1 MAFNV
6 TSNFTGKAAGFYISA
21 ALQSVVSL
29 DYLTM
34 IENIKLQSNIQRM
47 SLTADGAGNGPVTAA
62 TCGFVTA
69 GDLDLTEKVLTTA
82 NNQVNLELCKANLL
96 SSWEALQ
103 MRAGAG
109 APPPAS
115 FDDYVISY
123 MGEIIA
129 SATETSI
136 WAGVA
141 NAGGDFIGFTGAG
154 AAGWLRAGA
163 PDPAIQAVLS
173 GGGGVAPT
181 ATTILDD
188 LQVAVDAIPAA
199 VIGKDDLHI
208 YINQQNWHMYIQAV
222 SALTGFPYG
231 NMSDDYYKQFNG
243 IKIAVVNGL
252 QNAAIVVAE
261 KSNLFFGTDLLSD
274 GLGSSPRINLLDMS
288 SLDGSDN
295 MRMVC
300 RYSAGT
306 QTGVGSDC
314 VLVS

>member
-1 MAFNV
+1 MAFTA
-6 TSNFTGKAAGFYISA
+6 TSNYAGKAAGFYISG

-34 IENIKLQSNIQRM
+34 IENIKLQSNIQVM
-47 SLTADGAGNGPVTAA
+47 DATVTPVAAA
-62 TCGFVTA
+62 TCDFNDA
-69 GDLDLTEKVLTTA
+69 GTLALTEKVLTPA
-82 NNQVNLELCKANLL
+82 NNQINLDLCKAVLL
-96 SSWEALQ
+96 DSFEAMQ

-123 MGEIIA
+123 MGEVIA

-154 AAGWLRAGA
+154 AAGWLRAGNDA
-163 PDPAIQAVLS
+163 TVNQAVLT
-173 GGGGVAPT
+173 GGAGVAPVVG
-181 ATTILDD
+181 TILAD
-188 LQVAVDAIPAA
+188 LQAAIDAVPAA
-199 VIGKDDLHI
+199 VIGKEDLYI
-208 YINQQNWHMYIQAV
+208 FINQQNWQLYIQAV

-231 NMSDDYYKQFNG
+231 NMSDDYSRQFNG

-252 QNAAIVVAE
+252 QNAAIVVGA
-261 KSNLFFGTDLLSD
+261 KSNMFFGTDLLSD
-274 GLGSSPRINLLDMS
+274 GLSSSPRIQLLDMAN
-288 SLDGSDN
+288 LDGSDN

-306 QTGVGSDC
+306 QTGVGADL
-314 VLVS
+314 VLCS